1 MYTYYNMRNLHL
13 VKFKSQRTQRKLFH
27 NLATT
32 DEFDAIMHNLSGE
45 TRSIYHYVGHQ
56 LAGIGSIANA
66 TGMVVAAAAATAR
79 RCFLNAL
86 PSR

>member
-1 MYTYYNMRNLHL
+1 MYTYYGMRNLHL
-13 VKFKSQRTQRKLFH
+13 VKFKSQRTRKLFH

-66 TGMVVAAAAATAR
+66 TGMVVAAATAR